1 MENASK
7 ALIIAGAIL
16 ISILLI
22 SVGIMIFS
30 SSSGLF
36 NSAKTSMSDQEK
48 SLFNQ
53 KFTIY
58 EGSKNSATNI
68 KELIRTI
75 NANNADDENAPV
87 TINGNAAS
95 ANNSV
100 TQVPAAQARDGLAL
114 LATPAAAVNIV
125 AGKQYTV
132 TITMDQGI
140 VTDVNIDVTN

>member
-95 ANNSV
+95 ANNPV
-100 TQVPAAQARDGLAL
+100 TTVPAEADGGEP
-114 LATPAAAVNIV
+114 TDEVNIV

-140 VTDVNIDVTN
+140 VSDVHIDITN